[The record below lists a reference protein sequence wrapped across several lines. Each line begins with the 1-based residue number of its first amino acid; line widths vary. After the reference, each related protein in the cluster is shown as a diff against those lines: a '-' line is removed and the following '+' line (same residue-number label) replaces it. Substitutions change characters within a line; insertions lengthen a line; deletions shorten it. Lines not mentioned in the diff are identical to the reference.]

1 MSVSIEVAIT
11 QVLDGCCKLDS
22 EILRAKNTPIK
33 VSKDILSQEFLVLL
47 QYLLPSKT
55 VMIPRSIINI
65 NSVCMPSVVDI
76 PKATIKAMAEATK
89 RLEIPNRVIRF
100 CIVVLM

>member
-1 MSVSIEVAIT
+1 MSVKIEVAIT
-11 QVLDGCCKLDS
+11 QVSDGCCKLDS

-33 VSKDILSQEFLVLL
+33 VSKEILSQEFLVLL

-55 VMIPRSIINI
+55 VMMLRSIINI
-65 NSVCMPSVVDI
+65 NSVCMPRVADI
-76 PKATIKAMAEATK
+76 PKATIKAMVEAMK
-89 RLEIPNRVIRF
+89 RLEIPNRVMRF